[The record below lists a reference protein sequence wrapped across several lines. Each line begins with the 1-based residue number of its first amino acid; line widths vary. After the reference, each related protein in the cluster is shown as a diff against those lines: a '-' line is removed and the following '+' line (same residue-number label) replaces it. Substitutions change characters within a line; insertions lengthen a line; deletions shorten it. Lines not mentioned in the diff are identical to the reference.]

1 MKILLCLFAC
11 LLVVACGSKT
21 EESKSEDAA
30 VHTSEEV
37 ADNTQEVAI
46 QDIVVEL
53 ATRNV
58 SCGCKLEE
66 VGHCGNYIEIDSK
79 YVEIANGEV
88 LGLGKMEWCG
98 KEGVQVE
105 SAGVIK
111 DGKFVGATLVV
122 K

>member
-1 MKILLCLFAC
+1 MRQLLCLLAC
-11 LLVVACGSKT
+11 LFLVACASDT
-21 EESKSEDAA
+21 EQSKSEDAA
-30 VHTSEEV
+30 THTPEEAAVHT
-37 ADNTQEVAI
+37 DDVAI
-46 QDIVVEL
+46 QDMVVEL

-79 YVEIANGEV
+79 YVEIANGEA

-105 SAGVIK
+105 SAGVLK
-111 DGKFVGATLVV
+111 DGKFVGATLV
-122 K
+122 KK